1 MTEIILKTDAFVF
14 SYRVAGILIRD
25 NKILL
30 QKPLDED
37 GYALPGGHVSFG
49 ELSENALIR
58 EFREEI
64 GADIEVKRLVLV
76 GENFFT
82 WDDKPCQQICLY
94 YLVSLCDPAQIPL
107 KGSFRAF
114 DEIFNERID
123 LEFSWLSLSQLN
135 RIKLYPLNIN
145 EDLLALPD
153 HIKHFIYREL
163 RA

>member
-25 NKILL
+25 NNILL

-49 ELSENALIR
+49 EISEKALIR

-64 GADIEVKRLVLV
+64 GAEIKVKQLLLI
-76 GENFFT
+76 GENFFP
-82 WDDKPCQQICLY
+82 WDDKLCQQICLY
-94 YLVSLCDPAQIPL
+94 YLVSLCDPPQIPL
-107 KGSFRAF
+107 EGSFMAY

-123 LEFSWLSLSQLN
+123 LEFSWLPLSQLN
-135 RIKLYPLNIN
+135 RIKLYPLNIV
-145 EDLLALPD
+145 EHLLSLPD
-153 HIKHFIYREL
+153 HIKHFIYRE
-163 RA
+163 

>member
-37 GYALPGGHVSFG
+37 GYAIPGGHVSFG
-49 ELSENALIR
+49 EISENALIR

-64 GADIEVKRLVLV
+64 GADIKVRRLLLV
-76 GENFFT
+76 GENFFP
-82 WDDKPCQQICLY
+82 WDDKLCQQICLY
-94 YLVSLCDPAQIPL
+94 YLISLCDPTQIPL
-107 KGSFRAF
+107 VGSFRAY
-114 DEIFNERID
+114 DEIINEQID

-135 RIKLYPLNIN
+135 KIKLYPLNII
-145 EDLLALPD
+145 EHLLSLPD
-153 HIKHFIYREL
+153 HIQHFIYRE
-163 RA
+163 